1 MNNYNNVERL
11 TVILN
16 QAARITMQ
24 KEKDLSHSK
33 QKEPER

>member
-1 MNNYNNVERL
+1 MKNYINVERL

-16 QAARITMQ
+16 QAARIAMQ
-24 KEKDLSHSK
+24 KEKDLSHPK